1 MFGLRN
7 FRGSCWVN
15 ACLQGVFRVP
25 ETQKRYE
32 SEQENSTDSALQKI
46 WSTKGESGLE
56 DFFETVKVARLPAGQ
71 NVGDS
76 HELMHYLC
84 DKLPWLDELCRFKV
98 AERITCSSC
107 KKADLKEDTTIE
119 MTLYCERPG
128 SSLSDAIRNMV
139 QPVQISDWKCESCKE
154 TGCTKQFLIGSFPK
168 LMMMYVANAP
178 IRYGSTLRVN
188 SNTYGLLAVTSYSGS
203 HWWSYGKEGEAW
215 HMLDDTRVMPHGFPL
230 ANTARMLL
238 YYRLDE

>member
-15 ACLQGVFRVP
+15 ACLQSIFRIP
-25 ETQKRYE
+25 DTQKRYE
-32 SEQENSTDSALQKI
+32 SEQENETDAALRKI
-46 WSTKGESGLE
+46 WFTKGESGLE

-71 NVGDS
+71 NIGDS

-107 KKADLKEDTTIE
+107 KKVELKEDTTIE
-119 MTLYCERPG
+119 MTLYSERPG
-128 SSLSDAIRNMV
+128 VTLSDAIRHMV
-139 QPVQISDWKCESCKE
+139 EPVTISDWKCESCKE
-154 TGCTKQFLIGSFPK
+154 IGCTKQFLIGSFPK
-168 LMMMYVANAP
+168 LMMMYTPNQPVK
-178 IRYGSTLRVN
+178 YTSSLTVN
-188 SNTYGLLAVTSYSGS
+188 SKKYELLAVTSYNGS
-203 HWWSYGKEGEAW
+203 HWWAYGKEGETW
-215 HMLDDTRVMPHGFPL
+215 YMMDDTRAIPHGFPGVF
-230 ANTARMLL
+230 TARMLL